1 MMEKRAIF
9 DRKFTVEVRNQKR
22 EELKANPNAEALSTV
37 HAEIVKNHLMK
48 ATMNLVPSNYS
59 WTVFSDEPV
68 HFGGEGSAPNM
79 FAYFVT
85 GMLLCETAQYIWNA
99 AELGLTDKIYKLE
112 TSIEGAFPLAP
123 LFGLDDKRNPAL
135 TGMQFTA
142 KIESDADPDEIEKL
156 SKQAASRCPAHQSLT
171 TRVPYTNRVILNGKK
186 IAEFSD

>member
-1 MMEKRAIF
+1 MNKNAIF
-9 DRKFTVEVRNQKR
+9 NRKFTVEIRNQKR
-22 EELKANPNAEALSTV
+22 EELKANPNAEAISTV
-37 HAEIVKNHLMK
+37 HAEVVRNHLMK
-48 ATMNLVPSNYS
+48 ATMNLVPSDYS
-59 WTVFSDEPV
+59 WTIFSDEPV

-123 LFGLDDKRNPAL
+123 LFGLDDKKSPAL

-142 KIESDADPDEIEKL
+142 RIESDAAPEEIEKL
-156 SKQAASRCPAHQSLT
+156 ARQAAARCPAHQSLT
-171 TRVPYTNRVILNGKK
+171 TRVPYTNKVVLNGKK
-186 IAEFSD
+186 IAEFHD